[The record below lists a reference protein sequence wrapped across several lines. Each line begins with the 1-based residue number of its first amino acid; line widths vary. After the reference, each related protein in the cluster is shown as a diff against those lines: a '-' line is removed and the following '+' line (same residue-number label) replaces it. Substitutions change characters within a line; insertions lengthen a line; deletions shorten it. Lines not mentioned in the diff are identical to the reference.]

1 MAERI
6 YLRGGGGELE
16 PLEEESFVTE
26 DELQELIAEHPE
38 LLDGE
43 QICPDD
49 PRRWILVAR
58 EQGIAET
65 QGGGARWAV
74 DCLIVD
80 QDATPTLVEVKRGSN
95 PELRRT
101 VVGQMLEYAA
111 HAARTWTADALRRM
125 FEESARA
132 QGRDPDEALGELL
145 ADEEPDADSFWDAA
159 AAKLAAKR
167 MRLLFAADE
176 IPDPLRRV
184 AEFLN
189 AQMPHIEV
197 LAVEIKQ
204 FRGKKT
210 RALVPRVYGRVHGK
224 AASLGGGAGPRQNLT
239 RDSFLKDFADEQER
253 DAADRLLVTAEEH
266 GAKLKWRAISVAIRA
281 QHSSW
286 SQPITLA
293 WLYLPSKPG
302 KRWDGT
308 REFTFGTTVLKEDP
322 GPDEDLCAVL
332 QGWVDTFAEDSFT
345 KRVSGNWV
353 TGRAVSHKDAAQNI
367 DLLAAR
373 LTEVL
378 QKLKSLD
385 QER

>member
-16 PLEEESFVTE
+16 PLEEETFVTE

-74 DCLIVD
+74 DCLILD

-111 HAARTWTADALRRM
+111 HAVPAWTADELRRR
-125 FEESARA
+125 FEESAQA
-132 QGRDPDEALGELL
+132 QGRDPDEVLGELL
-145 ADEEPDADSFWDAA
+145 ADEEPDADRFWNAA
-159 AAKLAAKR
+159 AANLAAKR
-167 MRLLFAADE
+167 MRLVFAADE

-184 AEFLN
+184 VEFLN
-189 AQMPHIEV
+189 TQMQHIEV

-204 FRGKKT
+204 FRGKTT
-210 RALVPRVYGRVHGK
+210 RALVPRVHGR
-224 AASLGGGAGPRQNLT
+224 AASPGGGAGPRQNLT
-239 RDSFLKDFADEQER
+239 RDSFLEDFADERER
-253 DAADRLLVTAEEH
+253 EAAVRLLDTAEKH
-266 GAKLKWRAISVAIRA
+266 GAKLEWRAISVTIRA
-281 QHSSW
+281 QRSSW
-286 SQPITLA
+286 SQLVTLA

-302 KRWDGT
+302 KRWDIT
-308 REFTFGTTVLKEDP
+308 REFTFGTYI
-322 GPDEDLCAVL
+322 PDEKELDEESREALR
-332 QGWVDTFAEDSFT
+332 GWMDSFEGDPFAEY
-345 KRVSGNWV
+345 KSGNWA
-353 TGRAVSHKDAAQNI
+353 TGWVVGHQAAAQNI

-373 LTEVL
+373 LTGVL

>member
-16 PLEEESFVTE
+16 PLEEEAFVTE
-26 DELQELIAEHPE
+26 DELQALIAEHPE

-43 QICPDD
+43 QICPGD

-74 DCLIVD
+74 DCLILD

-111 HAARTWTADALRRM
+111 HAAPAWTADELRRR
-125 FEESARA
+125 FEESAQA
-132 QGRDPDEALGELL
+132 QGRDPAEVLGELL
-145 ADEEPDADSFWDAA
+145 ADEEPDADRFWGRAA
-159 AAKLAAKR
+159 DKLAAKR
-167 MRLLFAADE
+167 MRLVFAADE

-189 AQMPHIEV
+189 AQMPDIEV

-204 FRGKKT
+204 FRGKT
-210 RALVPRVYGRVHGK
+210 ARALVPRVHGR
-224 AASLGGGAGPRQNLT
+224 AASPGGGVGPRQKLT
-239 RDSFLKDFADEQER
+239 RDSFLDDFADERER
-253 DAADRLLVTAEEH
+253 HAAARLLVTAEEH
-266 GAKLKWRAISVAIRA
+266 GAKLEWGASGVSVKG
-281 QHSSW
+281 QCSSW
-286 SQPITLA
+286 ERPITLA
-293 WLYLPSKPG
+293 WLYPPSKPG
-302 KRWDGT
+302 RQWYET
-308 REFTFGTTVLKEDP
+308 REFTFGTAVLKEDP
-322 GPDEDLCAVL
+322 GPDEELRAVL

-345 KRVSGNWV
+345 KRVSGKWV
-353 TGRAVSHKDAAQNI
+353 TGWVVSHKDAAQNI
-367 DLLAAR
+367 DLLADR
-373 LTEVL
+373 LTGVL